1 MELKIYQQNTLDAF
15 SRWLETLEETR
26 NNSEKAIKALKQAG
40 LDTIP
45 DELRNYPQRTWQDLK
60 QSEGVAPTAGEYV
73 TRTDDANRPI
83 PHICFKVPTGG
94 GKTLLAAS
102 ALERLHRQRGLT
114 LWIVPTR
121 AIYAQTKKAL
131 WNKEHP
137 YRKMLQ
143 RAGAGSVKMLEKDDP
158 FNRDD
163 IVNHLCVMLLMLP
176 AANRQKGKEFLRM
189 FKDTGKYPSFFP
201 DSDDIFGDARM
212 RNEYPDLECHE
223 KTGLVKQSLFNV
235 FKMLRPVVILDEA
248 HKAYG
253 ASKRE
258 ANEDFARAINRLD
271 PRTIIELSAT
281 PNPGISNLLVD
292 IDGTALK
299 KEEMIKLPVQVKSN
313 FRKNA
318 EATSWRDDW
327 QFTLQQAVDELQRL
341 NNEAEALENTT
352 DRYIRPIAV
361 VRVERTGSDQRDGE
375 RIHAEDA
382 RAYLTQLGVPP
393 EAIRVK
399 SAENDELQNE
409 DLLSKISQVRWIIT
423 KSALMEGW
431 DCPFAYLLVMLDNTQ
446 AQKAITQL
454 VGRVMRQPHA
464 QLTAREALNQC
475 YVFCNNTD
483 VAVAVEQVKNG
494 LESEG
499 LTGLGD
505 DVVGSTETQQIEI
518 LRTQLVERRAQFRS
532 QVIYLPMVLHKN
544 RDEWMQLNYQSHIL
558 PHIKWSEI
566 QAPDPNASAP
576 DTMIWQ
582 SATVDVGDTPP
593 VYHPDQEPYVD
604 KTVNIS
610 DFARRLSDLLP
621 NPWHA
626 ARISSQLCD
635 SLRQNGET
643 EENIYDRRSY
653 LVHVLREHVKHEVE
667 QQAEQIFRR
676 KLEQGEIKFDL
687 ETGEPNYKIRDE
699 YEIEVRADDRPLTRY
714 GSAVQLSLFEPVFEQ
729 HFDNEF
735 EKKFAYYL
743 YERRALQ
750 WWHRIA
756 ARQRGEY
763 YVQGWKQGRIYP
775 DFVAMTCEI
784 ESITRVL
791 IFETKGEHLSGNPD
805 TEYKEK
811 VLKTLEDTFNNAGT
825 LRIREGTTREGIF
838 QLVFS
843 ERDFPEIT
851 ARLEEHKITET
862 DDKIYG
868 IDVRV

>member
-1 MELKIYQQNTLDAF
+1 MELKVYQQNALDAF
-15 SRWLETLEETR
+15 TRWLETLSEVQNTSET
-26 NNSEKAIKALKQAG
+26 AIEALRQAG
-40 LDTIP
+40 VAEIP
-45 DELRNYPQRTWQDLK
+45 NELRNYPQKTWQNLK
-60 QSEGVAPTAGEYV
+60 QSNGVAPTAGDYV
-73 TRTDDANRPI
+73 PRTDDAKRPI
-83 PHICFKVPTGG
+83 PHVCFKVPTGG
-94 GKTLLAAS
+94 GKTLLAAA

-114 LWIVPTR
+114 LWIVPTK

-131 WNKEHP
+131 WDKEHP
-137 YRKMLQ
+137 YRKMLE
-143 RAGAGSVKMLEKDDP
+143 RASAGSVKVLEKDDP

-163 IVNHLCVMLLMLP
+163 TANYLCVMLLMLP

-201 DSDDIFGDARM
+201 DSDNILGDARM
-212 RNEYPDLECHE
+212 RNEYPDLECHT

-258 ANEDFARAINRLD
+258 ANEEFARSINRLD
-271 PRTIIELSAT
+271 PRMIIELSAT

-299 KEEMIKLPVQVKSN
+299 KEEMIKLPVQVKST

-318 EATSWRDDW
+318 ETTSWRDDW
-327 QFTLQQAVDELQRL
+327 QYILQQAVDELQRL
-341 NNEAEALENTT
+341 NDEAEALENTT
-352 DRYIRPIAV
+352 NRYIRPIAV
-361 VRVERTGSDQRDGE
+361 VRVERTGKDQQDGE
-375 RIHAEDA
+375 HIHADDA
-382 RAYLTQLGVPP
+382 RDYLIHLGIPQ
-393 EAIRVK
+393 EAIRIK
-399 SAENDELQNE
+399 SAERDELQDE
-409 DLLSKISQVRWIIT
+409 DLLSEKSQVRWIIT
-423 KSALMEGW
+423 KAALMEGW

-446 AQKAITQL
+446 AQKALTQL

-464 QLTAREALNQC
+464 QLTGRKALDQC
-475 YVFCNNTD
+475 YVYCNNTN

-505 DVVGSTETQQIEI
+505 DVVGAADAQQIEE
-518 LRTQLVERRAQFRS
+518 LRTQIVERRERFRS

-544 RDEWMQLNYQSHIL
+544 EDAWIQLNYQSHIL
-558 PHIKWSEI
+558 PHIQWSEI
-566 QAPDPNASAP
+566 QAPDPDAFAP
-576 DTMIWQ
+576 DTMILQ
-582 SATVDVGDTPP
+582 SATVDVGDAPP
-593 VYHPDQEPYVD
+593 VYHPDQKPHID
-604 KTVNIS
+604 KTVGIS

-621 NPWHA
+621 NPWQA
-626 ARISSQLCD
+626 ARIAAQLRE
-635 SLRQNGET
+635 SLRQDGKT
-643 EENIYDRRSY
+643 EKEIYDGRSY
-653 LVHVLREHVKHEVE
+653 LVHALREHIKHEVE

-676 KLEQGEIKFDL
+676 KLDQGEIRFDL
-687 ETGEPNYKIRDE
+687 ETGAPNYKLRE
-699 YEIEVRADDRPLTRY
+699 KYEIEVRANDRPLTRY
-714 GSAVQLSLFEPVFEQ
+714 GSTAQLSLFEPVFEQ

-743 YERRALQ
+743 DERRALQ

-756 ARQRGEY
+756 VRQRDEY

-775 DFVAMTCEI
+775 DFVAMTREF
-784 ESITRVL
+784 EGVTRVL
-791 IFETKGEHLSGNPD
+791 IFETKGEHLGGNLD
-805 TEYKEK
+805 TEYKKK

-825 LRIREGTTREGIF
+825 MRVREGATREGIF

-843 ERDFPEIT
+843 EQEFPEIT

-862 DDKIYG
+862 DN
-868 IDVRV
+868 

>member
-1 MELKIYQQNTLDAF
+1 MMELKVYQQNALDAF
-15 SRWLETLEETR
+15 SRWLEALEEAR
-26 NNSEKAIKALKQAG
+26 NNSEKAIEALKVVDA
-40 LDTIP
+40 DIP
-45 DELRNYPQRTWQDLK
+45 DALRNYPQKAWQDLK
-60 QSEGVAPTAGEYV
+60 QSDDVAPTVGDYV
-73 TRTDDANRPI
+73 TRTDDAKRPI
-83 PHICFKVPTGG
+83 RHVCFKVPTGG

-121 AIYAQTKKAL
+121 AIYTQTKKAL
-131 WNKEHP
+131 WDKEHP
-137 YRKMLQ
+137 YRKMLE
-143 RAGAGSVKMLEKDDP
+143 RASAGSVKMLEKDDP

-163 IVNHLCVMLLMLP
+163 IANHLCVMLLMLP

-212 RNEYPDLECHE
+212 RNEYPDLECH
-223 KTGLVKQSLFNV
+223 KNTGFVKQSLFNV
-235 FKMLRPVVILDEA
+235 FKTLRPVVILDEA

-258 ANEDFARAINRLD
+258 ANEEFARSINRLA
-271 PRTIIELSAT
+271 PRMVIELSAT
-281 PNPGISNLLVD
+281 PNGGISNLLVD

-299 KEEMIKLPVQVKSN
+299 QEEMIKLPVQVKSN
-313 FRKNA
+313 FRKNTETA
-318 EATSWRDDW
+318 SWRDDW
-327 QFTLQQAVDELQRL
+327 QYTLQQAVDELQRL
-341 NNEAEALENTT
+341 NDAAEALENTT
-352 DRYIRPIAV
+352 NRYIRPIAV
-361 VRVERTGSDQRDGE
+361 VRVERTGADQQDGE

-382 RAYLTQLGVPP
+382 RAYLTRLGIPP

-399 SAENDELQNE
+399 SAENDELQDE
-409 DLLSKISQVRWIIT
+409 DLLSKTSQVRWIIT
-423 KSALMEGW
+423 KAALMEGW

-464 QLTAREALNQC
+464 QLTEREALDQC
-475 YVFCNNTD
+475 YVYCNNTD

-505 DVVGSTETQQIEI
+505 EVVGAPDARELDD
-518 LRTQLVERRAQFRS
+518 LRTQTVKRRVQFRS
-532 QVIYLPMVLHKN
+532 QAIYLPMVLHKDG
-544 RDEWMQLNYQSHIL
+544 DEWIQLNYQLHIL

-582 SATVDVGDTPP
+582 SATVDVGDAPP
-593 VYHPDQEPYVD
+593 VYHPDQEPYID
-604 KTVNIS
+604 KTVGIS

-621 NPWHA
+621 NPWRA
-626 ARISSQLCD
+626 ARIASQMRE
-635 SLRQNGET
+635 SLKQNGET

-653 LVHVLREHVKHEVE
+653 LVHVLREHVKHEIE

-687 ETGEPNYKIRDE
+687 ETGEPNYKLRDQ
-699 YEIEVRADDRPLTRY
+699 YEIEVRANDRPLTRY

-729 HFDNEF
+729 YFDNEF

-743 YERRALQ
+743 DERRALQ

-756 ARQRGEY
+756 VRQHGEY

-775 DFVAMTCEI
+775 DFVAMAREI
-784 ESITRVL
+784 EGITRVL
-791 IFETKGEHLSGNPD
+791 IFETKGEHLGGNPD
-805 TEYKEK
+805 TEYKKK
-811 VLKTLEDTFNNAGT
+811 VLKTLEDTFNNTGT
-825 LRIREGTTREGIF
+825 MRICEGTTREGIF

-843 ERDFPEIT
+843 EQEFPEIT
-851 ARLEEHKITET
+851 ARLEEHKITEM
-862 DDKIYG
+862 DY
-868 IDVRV
+868 

>member
-15 SRWLETLEETR
+15 SRWLEALEETQ
-26 NNSEKAIKALKQAG
+26 NTSETAIEALRQAG
-40 LDTIP
+40 VAEIP
-45 DELRNYPQRTWQDLK
+45 NELRNYSQKTWQNLK
-60 QSEGVAPTAGEYV
+60 QSDGVAPTAGDYV
-73 TRTDDANRPI
+73 TRTDDAKRPI
-83 PHICFKVPTGG
+83 PHVCFKVPTGG
-94 GKTLLAAS
+94 GKTLLAAA

-114 LWIVPTR
+114 LWIVPTK

-131 WNKEHP
+131 WDKEHP
-137 YRKMLQ
+137 YRKMLE
-143 RAGAGSVKMLEKDDP
+143 RASAGSVKMLEKDDP

-163 IVNHLCVMLLMLP
+163 TANYLCVMLLMLP
-176 AANRQKGKEFLRM
+176 AANRQKGREFLRM
-189 FKDTGKYPSFFP
+189 FKDTGKYPSFSP
-201 DSDDIFGDARM
+201 DSDDILGDARM
-212 RNEYPDLECHE
+212 RNEYPDLECHT

-258 ANEDFARAINRLD
+258 TNEEFARSINRLD
-271 PRTIIELSAT
+271 PRMVIELSAT
-281 PNPGISNLLVD
+281 PNRGISNLLVD

-318 EATSWRDDW
+318 ETTSWRDDW
-327 QFTLQQAVDELQRL
+327 QYTLQQAVDELERL

-361 VRVERTGSDQRDGE
+361 VRVERTGKDQQDSE
-375 RIHAEDA
+375 RIHAEDV
-382 RAYLTQLGVPP
+382 RKYLTHLGVPP

-399 SAENDELQNE
+399 SAENDELQDE
-409 DLLSKISQVRWIIT
+409 DLLSERSQVRWIIT
-423 KSALMEGW
+423 KAALMEGW

-446 AQKAITQL
+446 AQKALTQL

-464 QLTAREALNQC
+464 QLTGRKALDQC
-475 YVFCNNTD
+475 YVYCNNTN

-505 DVVGSTETQQIEI
+505 DVVGAADAQQIEE
-518 LRTQLVERRAQFRS
+518 LRTQIVERRERFRS

-544 RDEWMQLNYQSHIL
+544 EDAWIQLNYQSHIL
-558 PHIKWSEI
+558 PHIKWSAI
-566 QAPDPNASAP
+566 QAPDPDAFAP
-576 DTMIWQ
+576 DSMILQ
-582 SATVDVGDTPP
+582 SATVDVGNAPP
-593 VYHPDQEPYVD
+593 VYHPDQEPHID
-604 KTVNIS
+604 KTVGIS

-621 NPWHA
+621 NPWQA
-626 ARISSQLCD
+626 ARIAVQLREN
-635 SLRQNGET
+635 LRQDGKT
-643 EENIYDRRSY
+643 EEDIYDGRSY
-653 LVHVLREHVKHEVE
+653 LVHALREHIKHEVE

-687 ETGEPNYKIRDE
+687 ETKEPNYKLRDK
-699 YEIEVRADDRPLTRY
+699 YEIEVRANDRPLTRY
-714 GSAVQLSLFEPVFEQ
+714 GSTVQLSLFEPVFEQ

-743 YERRALQ
+743 DERRALQ

-756 ARQRGEY
+756 VRQRGEY

-775 DFVAMTCEI
+775 DFVAMTREF
-784 ESITRVL
+784 EGVTRVL
-791 IFETKGEHLSGNPD
+791 IFETKGEHLGGNLD
-805 TEYKEK
+805 TEYKKK

-825 LRIREGTTREGIF
+825 MWVREGATREGIF

-843 ERDFPEIT
+843 EQEFPEIT
-851 ARLEEHKITET
+851 ARLEEHNFTET
-862 DDKIYG
+862 DN
-868 IDVRV
+868 

>member
-1 MELKIYQQNTLDAF
+1 MMELKIYQQNALDAF
-15 SRWLETLEETR
+15 SRWLEALEEAC
-26 NNSEKAIKALKQAG
+26 NNSEKAIEALKQAG
-40 LDTIP
+40 VDSIP
-45 DELRNYPQRTWQDLK
+45 NELRNYPQKTWQNLK
-60 QSEGVAPTAGEYV
+60 QSDGVAPTAGDYV

-83 PHICFKVPTGG
+83 PHVCFKVPTGG

-131 WNKEHP
+131 WDKEHP
-137 YRKMLQ
+137 YRKMLE
-143 RAGAGSVKMLEKDDP
+143 RASAGSVKMLEKDDP

-163 IVNHLCVMLLMLP
+163 IANHLCVMLLMLP

-212 RNEYPDLECHE
+212 RNEYPDLECYE
-223 KTGLVKQSLFNV
+223 KTELVKQSLFNV
-235 FKMLRPVVILDEA
+235 FKTLRPVVILDEA

-253 ASKRE
+253 ARKSE
-258 ANEDFARAINRLD
+258 ANEEFAQSINRLA
-271 PRTIIELSAT
+271 PRMVIELSAT
-281 PNPGISNLLVD
+281 PNRGISNLLVD

-299 KEEMIKLPVQVKSN
+299 QEEMIKLPVQVKSN

-318 EATSWRDDW
+318 ETTSWRDDW
-327 QFTLQQAVDELQRL
+327 QYTLQQAVDELERL
-341 NNEAEALENTT
+341 TNEAEALENTT
-352 DRYIRPIAV
+352 NRYIRPIAV
-361 VRVERTGSDQRDGE
+361 VRVERTGKDQRNGE
-375 RIHAEDA
+375 YIHADDVSK
-382 RAYLTQLGVPP
+382 YLIHLGIPK
-393 EAIRVK
+393 EAIRIK
-399 SAENDELQNE
+399 SAERDELQDE
-409 DLLSKISQVRWIIT
+409 DLLSETSQVRWIIT
-423 KSALMEGW
+423 KAALMEGW

-464 QLTAREALNQC
+464 QLTERGALDQC
-475 YVFCNNTD
+475 YVYCNNTD
-483 VAVAVEQVKNG
+483 VAIAVEQVKNG

-505 DVVGSTETQQIEI
+505 EVVGAPDAREFDD
-518 LRTQLVERRAQFRS
+518 LRTQTVKRRAQFRS

-544 RDEWMQLNYQSHIL
+544 GNEWIQLNYQSHIL

-566 QAPDPNASAP
+566 QAPDLNASAP

-593 VYHPDQEPYVD
+593 VYHPDQEPYID
-604 KTVNIS
+604 KTVGIS

-621 NPWHA
+621 NPWRA
-626 ARISSQLCD
+626 ARIVSQMHE
-635 SLRQNGET
+635 SLRQDVKT
-643 EENIYDRRSY
+643 EEDIYDRRSY
-653 LVHVLREHVKHEVE
+653 LVHVLREHVKREIE
-667 QQAEQIFRR
+667 QQAEQIFRK

-687 ETGEPNYKIRDE
+687 ETGEPNYKLRDE
-699 YEIEVRADDRPLTRY
+699 YKIEVRANDRPLTRY

-743 YERRALQ
+743 DERRALQ

-756 ARQRGEY
+756 VRQRGEY

-775 DFVAMTCEI
+775 DFVAMAREI
-784 ESITRVL
+784 EGVTRVL
-791 IFETKGEHLSGNPD
+791 IFETKGEHLGGNLD
-805 TEYKEK
+805 TEYKKK
-811 VLKTLEDTFNNAGT
+811 VLKTLEDTFNDAGT
-825 LRIREGTTREGIF
+825 MRVHEGETREGIF

-843 ERDFPEIT
+843 EQDFPEIT

-862 DDKIYG
+862 DY
-868 IDVRV
+868 